1 MKQNFYAWGQVLAI
15 SDGDVIFA
23 NASFRTTSAPP
34 RTQTPLGE
42 PLVIHNKQDFYHL
55 YAHFQHNKVF
65 VSAGDTVAA
74 GTKLGLLGNSGG
86 SSEPHLHLGIS
97 KRDGEGCLRSLP
109 MTFSKIKNGQGSVV
123 TGVPVD
129 GEFYS

>member
-1 MKQNFYAWGQVLAI
+1 MIAI

-23 NASFRTTSAPP
+23 NASFEDNFGTTTNPNSKGANLVVVKNKA
-34 RTQTPLGE
+34 LG
-42 PLVIHNKQDFYHL
+42 FYHL
-55 YAHFQHNKVF
+55 YAHFQQNKVF
-65 VSAGDTVAA
+65 VSAGDTITA

-86 SSEPHLHLGIS
+86 SSEPHLHVGTCT
-97 KRDGEGCLRSLP
+97 RDTEGFLRSLP

-123 TGVPVD
+123 SGVPVD